1 MVKETNEIPDIP
13 SEYVKSNKLLIE
25 YCQLRVRIYEMI
37 AKSLNED
44 TDAYSEELD
53 KLGIELEKVMEQLK
67 E

>member
-1 MVKETNEIPDIP
+1 MDYGRKQKT
-13 SEYVKSNKLLIE
+13 LLTE
-25 YCQLRVRIYEMI
+25 CYCCGDLFRWSFCCRYP
-37 AKSLNED
+37 D